1 MFPPPGRGAIRLDVH
16 RCNRLI
22 RQFGKARRM
31 DGVFAVLDA
40 LRSTGTPRSAETY
53 EFLAQA
59 AVREVQFVTGAV
71 SMATL
76 PPDGA
81 VPEAAFVGRSNVGKS
96 SLLNMVAGRRAL
108 ARTSRRPGKTQQFN
122 YFLVNGGEAANRFYL
137 VDLPGVGYAK
147 VPKALQAE
155 WLSFMRA
162 YFRHRRSLR
171 VVFHLIDGRHGP
183 LADDQTLMGVMASGG
198 CAAAYVVVL
207 TKVDKL
213 DGARVRRRVL
223 SRVAAALAAAGCPPD
238 VPVLETSAETRDGR
252 DDMWRYL
259 QLALVD
265 PPRDD
270 LPDAAAVPLTGAAGG
285 RRGGGRRKEG
295 KAIGVPS
302 VGGR

>member
-1 MFPPPGRGAIRLDVH
+1 
-16 RCNRLI
+16 
-22 RQFGKARRM
+22 M

-40 LRSTGTPRSAETY
+40 LRSTGTPRTPETY

-122 YFLVNGGEAANRFYL
+122 YFLVNGAEATNRFHL

-147 VPKALQAE
+147 VPKALQVE

-183 LADDQTLMGVMASGG
+183 LADDAALMDVMASGG
-198 CAAAYVVVL
+198 CAAA
-207 TKVDKL
+207 
-213 DGARVRRRVL
+213 
-223 SRVAAALAAAGCPPD
+223 
-238 VPVLETSAETRDGR
+238 AETRDGR

-270 LPDAAAVPLTGAAGG
+270 LPDADAVPLTGAAGG

-302 VGGR
+302 TGGQ